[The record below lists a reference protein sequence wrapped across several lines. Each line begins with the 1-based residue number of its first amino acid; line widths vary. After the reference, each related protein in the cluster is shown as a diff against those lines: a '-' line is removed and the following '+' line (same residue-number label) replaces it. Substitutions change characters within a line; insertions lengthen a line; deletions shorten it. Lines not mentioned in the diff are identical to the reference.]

1 MHVLIFGALASTVC
15 GVIGTRV
22 AQATSD
28 TVAAHAASAAGTAAP
43 AAGDLSFSP
52 MLGLPAGDV
61 GLIGSASSESAG
73 ETWAQGEVGAVPAT
87 VGGQTISNQQV
98 LLRYTDSQGDWQIV
112 PLDNSAGSQISFQW
126 TASRVTPQG
135 GLALIG
141 EPANATG
148 SGQQT
153 LVTRAPGGAFAAASA
168 PPSSVLQSG
177 EQLYSTSGS
186 NNPLLATIE
195 DGSGVAAF
203 VVPYQTSSATAAPGV
218 LRFAQ
223 NAWTREPVCSTY
235 TPGTGGAAGTCAPVP
250 AGYTPLALAAA
261 SGSSAWLLASTTAQ
275 PLQLFQRQTESDGT
289 VAWVAVKPNS
299 FLVNASA
306 SKPSGESVQAL
317 GTDSPMLTATTQ
329 GVWVDATLGGSTSG
343 SATTLI
349 AADSDNAVLG
359 TWCYPQSLCPG
370 ATGSLGAQLTSGYA
384 STAWAGSG
392 SSDPGSRV
400 ITGVGSGAT
409 LLVLDN
415 GASSFQYTVGI
426 GAFGGASGD
435 VGPGS
440 EAIVSSAASGG
451 AAFSTVGQGWLG
463 VGATSG
469 GAQLYQVNSSG
480 GSADQLSSW
489 PVTFEKPLLAVAS
502 QPGAAVGAAGS
513 EALAVGLNGEIS
525 WYKQSEGW
533 QPDYLYNSAGVAQTP
548 NLRGVAWPEAGRAYA
563 VGDNG
568 AMWLWQSTTDLWEP
582 DPAAPIGNTANFNAI
597 AFDPDD
603 PDVGY
608 AVGNQGT
615 LLAYGKTWTQVSLP
629 TAVQDANFTS
639 VTFAGS
645 EAIVGYEQPISGGN
659 GYLTGGLL
667 VNDGSGWQV
676 DQSAQALLESE
687 PAQTGGEGAYRD
699 DAIFKVSGLSD
710 GGAVAAGPGVLI
722 ERDSA
727 SGSWHFSSEPLPE
740 AANVSALAAYQ
751 GSDGKT
757 QALVSI
763 DTGLFPDTALP
774 WIDVDDPTISTAA
787 GSLPTILEDPNPIS
801 DFGYV
806 LRQTAAGW
814 HDLERG
820 ASRAGARPDAVLALD
835 VSADGSEGWAVGGT
849 TAYTP
854 SQTISA
860 VGQTAGV
867 MRFGAGASSPG
878 QNTSSLNSSDG
889 QVTFALG
896 GDANCYGACADDAD
910 DAIGPDIWT
919 TAALKTASSVN
930 GLRGFLWAGG
940 RLGNTLTGT
949 STSGLSADAMA
960 RELDRYGQ
968 LLSSASIPVH
978 AAISYGDVN
987 SNSSV
992 SAFAAAL
999 GSAAPI
1005 GETLS
1010 GTAPPP
1016 SGTAAYAF
1024 QSTGSGGAVDVI
1036 ALDFASATGG
1046 DSYTLSSA
1054 QLSWLR
1060 SELDAANLAGA
1071 PAIVL
1076 GAADLASS
1084 NASNYASDAS
1094 AVASALASGGASA
1107 YLFDSPGDN
1116 LAETIR
1122 SGGTSIPAYGSGS
1135 LGTEDDS
1142 TVGNADGYFGA
1153 HGFLLVNVDAAKRD
1167 ATTNVAPVTAELIP
1181 SISALSIDAVNGTL
1195 LRRSQVALFDAA
1207 ARIPPTGE
1215 FESVVTP
1222 AYVSIPET
1230 CNGSL
1235 CNEFIAP
1242 QYTFTSSNPDIGDF
1256 VEQDP
1261 ASTSSTAV
1269 YLKNGNPVA
1278 DSHSGLFCAYNA
1290 GTTTITVSTGGL
1302 SYSEA
1307 VTIQGGS
1314 VAQPC
1319 RTVPLTNPPVLA
1331 PQIET
1336 GFAAGSGHPH
1346 LVSSSTPIAP
1356 PSAPPSPSPS
1366 AVPVPHPVPAPVSS
1380 SLPVLPVQPFT
1391 FYDVPS
1397 IIPPTAPSNLRP
1409 TPPSGTAEV
1418 QGQSPVSQNIELL
1431 EDEREHQSATQSV
1444 HHMVAYDPDGQNGIP
1459 LWPLALIPALALAA
1473 ASVRRPRRRGQLL
1486 QERMATVRICD
1497 SQIRDDG
1504 HRRGVR

>member
-15 GVIGTRV
+15 GALGTRV
-22 AQATSD
+22 ARATSD
-28 TVAAHAASAAGTAAP
+28 TVAARVASDAGTAAP

-61 GLIGSASSESAG
+61 GLIGSASGEAAG

-87 VGGQTISNQQV
+87 VDGETISSQQV
-98 LLRYTDSQGDWQIV
+98 LLRYTDAQGDWQIV
-112 PLDNSAGSQISFQW
+112 PLDNAAGNQISFQW

-148 SGQQT
+148 SAQQT

-195 DGSGVAAF
+195 DGSGVTSF

-289 VAWVAVKPNS
+289 VAWVAVKPSS
-299 FLVNASA
+299 FLVNSSA

-349 AADSDNAVLG
+349 SADSGNAVLG

-370 ATGSLGAQLTSGYA
+370 ATGSLGAQLSNGYA

-400 ITGVGSGAT
+400 ITGVGNGA
-409 LLVLDN
+409 LLVLS
-415 GASSFQYTVGI
+415 GGSSSFQYTPGT
-426 GAFGGASGD
+426 GGFGDGSGD
-435 VGPGS
+435 VGPGG
-440 EAIVSSAASGG
+440 EAIVSSSDGG
-451 AAFSTVGQGWLG
+451 AVFAST
-463 VGATSG
+463 
-469 GAQLYQVNSSG
+469 SSG
-480 GSADQLSSW
+480 WIGQSSSEGSARLVQVSGSSASDQLSSW

-502 QPGAAVGAAGS
+502 QPGATAGASGT
-513 EALAVGLNGEIS
+513 EALAVGLDGEVA
-525 WYKQSEGW
+525 WYKQGEGW
-533 QPDYLYNSAGVAQTP
+533 QPDYLYNGAGVAQTP

-563 VGDNG
+563 VGDDG
-568 AMWLWQSTTDLWEP
+568 AMWLWQSTTDLWEA
-582 DPAAPIGNTANFNAI
+582 DPAAPVGEDANFNAI
-597 AFDPDD
+597 AFEPGD

-608 AVGNQGT
+608 AVGNGGT
-615 LLAYGKTWTQVSLP
+615 LLAYGKTWTQATLP
-629 TAVQDANFTS
+629 AAVQDANFTS

-645 EAIVGYEQPISGGN
+645 EVIVAFEQPISGGQ

-676 DQSAQALLESE
+676 DTG
-687 PAQTGGEGAYRD
+687 AQTLLDSTQGTTLAGINYHD
-699 DAIFKVSGLSD
+699 DVIFKVSGLPD
-710 GGAVAAGPGVLI
+710 GGAVAAGPGVVI

-727 SGSWHFSSEPLPE
+727 SGSWHFSSAPLPE
-740 AANVSALAAYQ
+740 AANVSALSAYE
-751 GSDGKT
+751 GGDGQT
-757 QALVSI
+757 EALVSV
-763 DTGLFPDTALP
+763 DTGLSPNTSAP
-774 WIDVDDPTISTAA
+774 WREVDDPTTSTT
-787 GSLPTILEDPNPIS
+787 GSSLPTVAAANPIPQY
-801 DFGYV
+801 GYV
-806 LRQTAAGW
+806 LRQTADGW
-814 HDLERG
+814 EDLERDARG
-820 ASRAGARPDAVLALD
+820 GEGARPDAVLALD
-835 VSADGSEGWAVGGT
+835 ASSDGSEGWAVGGT
-849 TAYTP
+849 TGWTDAL
-854 SQTISA
+854 TISTI
-860 VGQTAGV
+860 GQTAGA
-867 MRFGAGASSPG
+867 MRFGSGATAPG
-878 QNTSSLNSSDG
+878 QSTSSLTASSG
-889 QVTFALG
+889 EVTFAVG
-896 GDANCYGACADDAD
+896 GDANCFDTCADDAND
-910 DAIGPDIWT
+910 EIGPDVWT
-919 TAALKTASSVN
+919 TAALKTASSIGN
-930 GLRGFLWAGG
+930 LRGFLWTGG
-940 RLGNTLTGT
+940 RLGSTLNGSTNTR
-949 STSGLSADAMA
+949 GLSTDAMD
-960 RELDRYGQ
+960 RELDRYGD
-968 LLSSASIPVH
+968 LLSSASISVH
-978 AAISYGDVN
+978 AAASYGDIT
-987 SNSSV
+987 STSGA

-999 GSAAPI
+999 GSAAPA
-1005 GETLS
+1005 GESLPGSTV
-1010 GTAPPP
+1010 AAP

-1024 QSTGSGGAVDVI
+1024 QSTGTGGTADVI
-1036 ALDFASATGG
+1036 VLDFASASAGN
-1046 DSYTLSSA
+1046 DSYTLSSS
-1054 QLSWLR
+1054 QLSWL
-1060 SELDAANLAGA
+1060 SAELAAAKTAGT
-1071 PAIVL
+1071 PAIVM
-1076 GAADLASS
+1076 GAADLSNS
-1084 NASNYASDAS
+1084 NASNYASDAA
-1094 AVASALASGGASA
+1094 AVARALVSGGASA
-1107 YLFDSPGDN
+1107 YLFNSPGEN
-1116 LAETIR
+1116 LSETIS
-1122 SGGTSIPAYGSGS
+1122 SGGSSIPAYGSGS
-1135 LGTEDDS
+1135 LGTEADATS
-1142 TVGNADGYFGA
+1142 TTSTEYFGA
-1153 HGFLLVNVDAAKRD
+1153 HGFLTVSLDVTKRNAA
-1167 ATTNVAPVTAELIP
+1167 TNVAPVSPELIP
-1181 SISALSIDAVNGTL
+1181 SISALSIDAVSGTL

-1215 FESVVTP
+1215 FESVTTD
-1222 AYVSIPET
+1222 AYVPIPET
-1230 CNGSL
+1230 CNGVD

-1302 SYSEA
+1302 SYSET

-1356 PSAPPSPSPS
+1356 PSAPPSPAPA
-1366 AVPVPHPVPAPVSS
+1366 AVPVSHPAPAPVSS
-1380 SLPVLPVQPFT
+1380 PLPVLPVQPFT
-1391 FYDVPS
+1391 FYDVPG
-1397 IIPPTAPSNLRP
+1397 IVPPTAPSNLRP

-1444 HHMVAYDPDGQNGIP
+1444 HHMVAYDPDGQNQIP
-1459 LWPLALIPALALAA
+1459 IWPLALIPALALAA
-1473 ASVRRPRRRGQLL
+1473 AGVRRPRRRGQLL
-1486 QERMATVRICD
+1486 QERMATV
-1497 SQIRDDG
+1497 QIRDNQVRDNG
-1504 HRRGVR
+1504 HKRGVR